1 LENRKII
8 YYQKTDSTNMRIED
22 LARNGAAHGTVVIAK
37 EQTAGRGR
45 RGRRW
50 ESPPDGNIYM
60 SVLLRPEI
68 EADKAPMLTLVMAYS
83 IATVLQNQGY
93 EDVQIKWPNDLIIS
107 RKKVC
112 GILTEMHLQGTEI
125 DYVTVGVGINANTK
139 QFPSELQDKA
149 TSLSLESGRTEE
161 CDLLIENILQRF
173 DEEYNQFL
181 KEKNLSFLQETYN
194 QLLANREREVQ
205 VLEPGNAYTAY
216 ALGINQNGELIV
228 RTHEGTEQAV
238 FAGEVS
244 VRGVYGYI

>member
-1 LENRKII
+1 MENRKII